1 MAARPAW
8 DGTVG
13 TRHVQDP
20 QSTGDPVPPSNVRTP
35 GNAAGIGAMVLATL
49 LFTLGDAAMKL
60 IAGQIP
66 TGEAVFV
73 RSILSALLC
82 LAIALATG
90 AIRDLP
96 RSLQPLT
103 AWRSLGD
110 VGGALFFQAALARMP
125 FADLMG
131 ILQMTP
137 LSLTAA
143 SAIFLK
149 ETVGWRRWLAIG
161 VGLVG
166 ALLVIKPGTSAF
178 NVFAILGVLA
188 VLCGSLRDVATRRL
202 DPTLSPLVI
211 LMLSQVAVAAAALLW
226 CLAFDTWV
234 TPDASAWGHLVVAS
248 VMSMSG
254 HLFMIAAVRSGDISA
269 IAPFRYAGIVWA
281 IIAGYVIWRELPDML
296 SLTGIAI
303 LTGAGL
309 YAFHREQK
317 LKRRRDRQRP

>member
-1 MAARPAW
+1 
-8 DGTVG
+8 
-13 TRHVQDP
+13 
-20 QSTGDPVPPSNVRTP
+20 
-35 GNAAGIGAMVLATL
+35 MVMATL
-49 LFTLGDAAMKL
+49 LFTLGDASMKL
-60 IAGQIP
+60 VAGQVP

-73 RSILSALLC
+73 RSALSALMC
-82 LAIALATG
+82 WVMAVATG
-90 AIRDLP
+90 AIGDLR

-103 AWRSLGD
+103 AWRSAGD

-149 ETVGWRRWLAIG
+149 EKVGWRRWLAIC

-188 VLCGSLRDVATRRL
+188 VLCGSVRDIATRRL

-211 LMLSQVAVAAAALLW
+211 LMLSQIAVAAAALVW
-226 CLAFDTWV
+226 CLAFDSWV
-234 TPDASAWGHLVVAS
+234 MPDAWGWGHLVIAS

-254 HLFMIAAVRSGDISA
+254 HLFMIFAVRSGDISA
-269 IAPFRYAGIVWA
+269 IAPFRYASIGWA
-281 IIAGYVIWRELPDML
+281 IIAGYAIWRELPDAL
-296 SLTGIAI
+296 SLAGMAI

-317 LKRRRDRQRP
+317 LKRHHEKAGE

>member
-1 MAARPAW
+1 MPA
-8 DGTVG
+8 GAK
-13 TRHVQDP
+13 TR
-20 QSTGDPVPPSNVRTP
+20 RP

-49 LFTLGDAAMKL
+49 LFTLGDASMKL
-60 IAGQIP
+60 VAGHVP
-66 TGEAVFV
+66 TGEAVFM
-73 RSILSALLC
+73 RSTLSALMC
-82 LAIALATG
+82 WAMAVATG
-90 AIRDLP
+90 AMRDFR

-103 AWRSLGD
+103 AWRSAGD

-149 ETVGWRRWLAIG
+149 EKVGWRRWLAIC

-178 NVFAILGVLA
+178 NAFAILGVLA
-188 VLCGSLRDVATRRL
+188 VLCGSLRDISTRRL

-211 LMLSQVAVAAAALLW
+211 LMLSQIAVAAAALVW
-226 CLAFDTWV
+226 CLAFDSWV
-234 TPDASAWGHLVVAS
+234 VPDAWSWGHLVIAS

-254 HLFMIAAVRSGDISA
+254 HLFMIFAVRSGDISA
-269 IAPFRYAGIVWA
+269 IAPFRYASIVWA
-281 IIAGYVIWRELPDML
+281 IIAGYVIWRELPDAL
-296 SLTGIAI
+296 SLIGMAI

-317 LKRRRDRQRP
+317 LKRHREMQGE